1 MHAKK
6 SLGQNFL
13 VGDHYPKQIIASVAP
28 KPDETILEIGPGH
41 GALTE
46 FLIASGAQVVAI
58 ELDRD
63 LVPKLRERFSSAE
76 NFRLVE
82 ADALRVKISEIIK
95 PATTVRVV
103 ANLPYYISTA
113 ILQHLLTERTCITD
127 LTLMLQ
133 SEVVTRITATPGG
146 RDYGYLSALVQFY
159 CEAHKLF
166 DVPPGAF
173 RPIPKVTSSMM
184 RLRVRETPAAEVSD
198 EKFFIALISSLFA
211 QRRKTIS
218 NNLRAARGRLH
229 LGDDESIADAL
240 AAAELD
246 GRRRGETLTLQEMAR
261 LAANLLKISKPQQS

>member
-13 VGDHYPKQIIASVAP
+13 VGDHYPKRIVASVAP

-46 FLIASGAQVVAI
+46 FLIASGARVIAI

-63 LVPKLRERFSSAE
+63 LIPKLREKFSAAE
-76 NFRLVE
+76 NFQLVE

-133 SEVVTRITATPGG
+133 SEVVTRLTATPGG

-184 RLRVRETPAAEVSD
+184 RLRVREKPAAEVSD
-198 EKFFIALISSLFA
+198 EKFFVALISSLFA

-229 LGDDESIADAL
+229 LGDDESISNAL

-246 GRRRGETLTLQEMAR
+246 GRRRGETLSLQEMAQ
-261 LAANLLKISKPQQS
+261 LAENLLKISRPQQS

>member
-13 VGDHYPKQIIASVAP
+13 VGDHYPKQIVSSVAP
-28 KPDETILEIGPGH
+28 QPAETILEIGPGR

-46 FLIASGAQVVAI
+46 FLIASGAQIIAI

-63 LVPKLRERFSSAE
+63 LIPDLKIRFGSAP

-82 ADALRVKISEIIK
+82 ADALKVKIAEIIK
-95 PATTVRVV
+95 PATSVRVV

-113 ILQHLLTERTCITD
+113 ILQHLISQRTSVTD
-127 LTLMLQ
+127 MTLMLQ

-159 CEAHKLF
+159 CEAYKLF
-166 DVPPGAF
+166 DVPAGAF

-184 RLRVRETPAAEVSD
+184 RLRVRETPAAQVSD
-198 EKFFIALISSLFA
+198 EKYFVALISSLFA

-229 LGDDESIADAL
+229 LGDDESIGHAL
-240 AAAELD
+240 EAAALD
-246 GRRRGETLTLQEMAR
+246 GRRRGETLSLQEMAQLGESLR
-261 LAANLLKISKPQQS
+261 KISNLPTS